1 MHCSLCKASG
11 HNKRTCPLAPPAS
24 EVRAANKLAA
34 LLSPP
39 RAPKAVP
46 KPLEGLR
53 DFAKSFKEPKEFF
66 TPAKT
71 FKGPK
76 PLEGLQDFAKS
87 FKEPKEFFTPAKTT
101 SKQSRVCSKC
111 GISGHNS
118 RTCTKVSLIENAKAL
133 VGQRRCGLCGENG
146 HNRRSCVLAQAL
158 PLMPTSPHTV
168 NAKTCSICGEK
179 GHNSRTCQMKCKPCA
194 ENSPKRNTTKITF
207 AHGLTHVIDLG
218 IA

>member
-11 HNKRTCPLAPPAS
+11 HNKRTCPMSPPAS

-34 LLSPP
+34 LLPPP
-39 RAPKAVP
+39 RALKAV
-46 KPLEGLR
+46 
-53 DFAKSFKEPKEFF
+53 S
-66 TPAKT
+66 
-71 FKGPK
+71 K

-87 FKEPKEFFTPAKTT
+87 FKEPKEFFAPAKTT
-101 SKQSRVCSKC
+101 SKQVRVCSKC
-111 GISGHNS
+111 GVSGHNS
-118 RTCTKVSLIENAKAL
+118 RTCSIIEEAKAL
-133 VGQRRCGLCGENG
+133 VGQRRCGLCGGNG
-146 HNRRSCVLAQAL
+146 HNRRSCLWKNIRPHL
-158 PLMPTSPHTV
+158 LPTSSHTV

-207 AHGLTHVIDLG
+207 ADGLTRTIDLG

>member
-111 GISGHNS
+111 GISGHNF